1 MDYSAYTVED
11 FISDP
16 YFRKWV
22 ESPDQSCYEFWQEFM
37 QQYPEKISLLED
49 ARELVLFL
57 SFDVIQPAMQ
67 EQQEVKA
74 SILREIKGQKP
85 IPKRTIPAYTRVTY
99 IFQTQ
104 AYWKAAAFV
113 GILLVAVAVI
123 YNALSQATNIH
134 TAYGQTRIVTLP
146 DGSVVTLNANSTL
159 RYTNNWTKTHI
170 REVWLSGEAFFQ
182 VQKKPEW
189 SHAKF
194 TVHTEQLHVE
204 VLGTTFNVNN
214 RRGKV
219 QVVLNTGKV
228 QLQPVNN
235 AQDTITMQPKDLV
248 EFTADEKVYVKKQVN
263 PEEHS
268 SWRKHKLIFNE
279 KSLYEIAQVLEDTYG
294 VAVVFSD
301 PALKYRRFTGA
312 IPNRDMDLLL
322 SILSQSMNI
331 QMKKNNQTIH
341 IESSN

>member
-11 FISDP
+11 FVSDP

-22 ESPDQSCYEFWQEFM
+22 ENPDQPCYEFWQAFM
-37 QQYPEKISLLED
+37 QQHPEKISTLED

-57 SFDVIQPAMQ
+57 SFDVVQPAIQ

-74 SILREIKGQKP
+74 SILREIRRQKH
-85 IPKRTIPAYTRVTY
+85 IPEPTKPAYTRITHL
-99 IFQTQ
+99 FRQQ
-104 AYWKAAAFV
+104 MYWKAAVLV
-113 GILLVAVAVI
+113 GILLVAVVVL
-123 YNALSQATNIH
+123 YQTRQATSIH

-159 RYTNNWTKTHI
+159 RYTTNWAKSHI

-182 VQKKPEW
+182 VRKKPEW
-189 SHAKF
+189 GHAKF
-194 TVHTEQLHVE
+194 TVHTDQLHVE

-268 SWRKHKLIFNE
+268 AWRNHKLIFNE
-279 KSLYEIAQVLEDTYG
+279 KSLREIAQVLEDTYG
-294 VAVVFSD
+294 VEVVFSD

-312 IPNRDMDLLL
+312 IPNHDMNLLL
-322 SILSQSMNI
+322 DILSQSMNI
-331 QMKKNNQTIH
+331 QMKKNNQTIL
-341 IESSN
+341 IKSE